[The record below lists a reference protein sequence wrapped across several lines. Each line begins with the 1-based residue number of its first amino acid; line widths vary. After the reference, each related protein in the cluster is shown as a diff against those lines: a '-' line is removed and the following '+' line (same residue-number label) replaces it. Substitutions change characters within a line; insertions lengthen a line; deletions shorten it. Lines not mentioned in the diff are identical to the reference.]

1 MRRVQTILGTFLAAA
16 VAATMLHPLPAAA
29 WEPDKPIH
37 IVVGFA
43 PGGGT
48 DIVARALVASSQ
60 ELFPVPL
67 VIENRAGAAG
77 TLAADYVAK
86 QPADGYT
93 LLVAGGSESVSVPN
107 HRELTFSL
115 EDFEGIVRAIRSRLF
130 IVSLKDSGIDS
141 IDDLVEAAKA
151 RPGELA
157 FASSGQGGIF
167 HSTMLVLTENHD
179 LDMKH
184 VPYDGGAPAMAAL
197 LGGHVDITI
206 GSPEEVQ
213 AQYDAG
219 EINLLAVASIERSP
233 LYPDVPT
240 LTELGYDVYIEN
252 QKGLVAPAG
261 LPEDVH
267 AYLHDRFKQGIE
279 SQAWIDT
286 AEKLKLET
294 SYLSGP
300 DFMEA
305 MQSMS
310 DNIGQAVGGGS

>member
-1 MRRVQTILGTFLAAA
+1 MRHVQTILGTTLA
-16 VAATMLHPLPAAA
+16 VAMIATTLQPLPAAA

-48 DIVARALVASSQ
+48 DIVARALIASSQ

-115 EDFEGIVRAIRSRLF
+115 DDFEGVIRAIRSRLF
-130 IVSLKDSGIDS
+130 LVSGKDSGIES

-167 HSTMLVLTENHD
+167 HSTMLVLTENHE

-206 GSPEEVQ
+206 ASPEEVQ
-213 AQYDAG
+213 AHYDAG
-219 EINLLAVASIERSP
+219 DVNLLAVASIERSP
-233 LYPDVPT
+233 LYPDVAT

-261 LPEDVH
+261 LPEDVYE
-267 AYLHDRFKQGIE
+267 YLHGRFKEGLE
-279 SQAWIDT
+279 SQTWIET
-286 AEKLKLET
+286 ADKLKLET
-294 SYLSGP
+294 SYMDGP
-300 DFMEA
+300 DFMDA
-305 MQSMS
+305 MRDMS
-310 DNIGQAVGGGS
+310 DNIGKAVGGS